1 MKFLHVSCLIFL
13 TISIA
18 TIDARKNKNE
28 RNYGDWIDITEKAPG
43 QPFPKP
49 QIYVTRE
56 TQHKIDQ
63 KNFSF
68 QYVKGSVTC
77 DLLSVAFNRYYKLI
91 FQPQTYEINE
101 NVRRV
106 RKLTKSNLKNI
117 EIEPNEVAVDRV
129 IVNVEQ
135 PCEQYPSLESDES
148 CKKFEKLLN

>member
-1 MKFLHVSCLIFL
+1 MIFL
-13 TISIA
+13 TICA
-18 TIDARKNKNE
+18 TTHANNSRKNTYGT
-28 RNYGDWIDITEKAPG
+28 NYADWIDITEKAPG

-49 QIYVTRE
+49 QIFVTQE

-63 KNFSF
+63 RNFSF
-68 QYVKGSVTC
+68 QYVKVSATC

-106 RKLTKSNLKNI
+106 RKLTKRNMKNVQ
-117 EIEPNEVAVDRV
+117 IEPNDVAVDRV

-135 PCEQYPSLESDES
+135 PCEEYPSLESDES
-148 CKKFEKLLN
+148 CKFRKLLLKLKITA